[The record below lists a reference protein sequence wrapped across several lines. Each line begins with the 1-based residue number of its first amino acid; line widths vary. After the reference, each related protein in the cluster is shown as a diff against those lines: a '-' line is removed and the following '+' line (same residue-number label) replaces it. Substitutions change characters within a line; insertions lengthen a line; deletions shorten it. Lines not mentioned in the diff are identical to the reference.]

1 MAGVSNRFW
10 TASCNEFKFYQNLLA
25 ASIAARGPQDA
36 VQDGTPVVLGTVR
49 PSAEEAE
56 DTEVVGSPSLV
67 EARGALQRA
76 LTQLVDRNGENYVS
90 RSALKVFIKRL
101 LPSFDEQALG
111 CSNFSE
117 FLKRFPELVSEID
130 NVSGGHVARVGL
142 PPGPGAG
149 GTRGGGAGGSRRRIG
164 ARLNH
169 GLPRPPA
176 RERHHCQNAGP
187 GMAPE
192 PPHDPNPS
200 RDRTMTQATPF
211 LQQASVPVFKQMLG
225 GLADV
230 LSKAEAHAAARNIDP
245 QVLLQS
251 RLYPDMFAL
260 LRQVQVACDFAKGV
274 SARLAG
280 AEVPSV
286 ADDETSFS
294 QLQTRIQSTLAF
306 LDSLPAAGFETAG
319 EREIVLRPGTPKE
332 RRFAGQAY
340 LLSYGLPQFFFHV
353 TTAYA
358 ILRHNGIELGKKD
371 YMGAF

>member
-1 MAGVSNRFW
+1 VPQGCHDPAAILAAPQLCPPPAMTSFPHPRSEVTKVAVYWDFENLHAVLANAAHGDGAYRENRLKPQPVFVDLNPILEYAASLGDIIINRAYGNWQFFANYRHVLNEAGVDLIQMFPRGQNMKNSADIRMALDALSDVHNHPHLSHVVVISSDSDFISLAQKDKQAGRFIAGVGVAGVSNRFW

-142 PPGPGAG
+142 PPGQA
-149 GTRGGGAGGSRRRIG
+149 
-164 ARLNH
+164 
-169 GLPRPPA
+169 PA
-176 RERHHCQNAGP
+176 
-187 GMAPE
+187 APV
-192 PPHDPNPS
+192 
-200 RDRTMTQATPF
+200 A
-211 LQQASVPVFKQMLG
+211 AA
-225 GLADV
+225 LADPEGE
-230 LSKAEAHAAARNIDP
+230 S
-245 QVLLQS
+245 
-251 RLYPDMFAL
+251 AL
-260 LRQVQVACDFAKGV
+260 D
-274 SARLAG
+274 
-280 AEVPSV
+280 
-286 ADDETSFS
+286 
-294 QLQTRIQSTLAF
+294 
-306 LDSLPAAGFETAG
+306 
-319 EREIVLRPGTPKE
+319 
-332 RRFAGQAY
+332 
-340 LLSYGLPQFFFHV
+340 
-353 TTAYA
+353 
-358 ILRHNGIELGKKD
+358 
-371 YMGAF
+371 